1 MAKPKTTKT
10 QAPARRHGIQ
20 SVEVAG
26 PLLAALAAVEA
37 PLMLKDLAAAA
48 HMPAAKAHRYLVSLS
63 RLGLVSQDAATG
75 RYDLG
80 PFALELGVAALGRLD
95 AARPANDAAEKLRD
109 DLGETVVL
117 AVWGPLGVTLVRIAE
132 PVRAIT
138 VSMRAGAVAPLT
150 ASAAGLLFAA
160 YLPPA
165 TTAAALKRELDANRK
180 SGNLQAPSTREALDR
195 LLEEV
200 RAVGMSRRCLRPRRE
215 FSRRAD
221 FRSHRTHRFR
231 PDHHRLCRAPGR
243 GFFFTRG
250 HSAGASG
257 AQCVCAAWIPAESRQ
272 VMAADRRQSR
282 AAPTTINSRPAA
294 RISTPPAEPKCSS
307 RSMRA
312 CRGMHLGV
320 CLSALR
326 ATPPAG
332 TEGWTLP

>member
-1 MAKPKTTKT
+1 MAQPKTTKT

-26 PLLAALAAVEA
+26 PLLAALTAVEA

-48 HMPAAKAHRYLVSLS
+48 HMPAAKAHRYLVSLV
-63 RLGLVSQDAATG
+63 RLGLVNQDAATG

-165 TTAAALKRELDANRK
+165 ATAAALRRELDANRK
-180 SGNLQAPSTREALDR
+180 GGNLQAPTTREALDR

-200 RAVGMSRRCLRPRRE
+200 RAVGMSRAVGA
-215 FSRRAD
+215 F
-221 FRSHRTHRFR
+221 
-231 PDHHRLCRAPGR
+231 APGVNSFAAPIFDHTGR
-243 GFFFTRG
+243 IVFALTLIGYAG
-250 HSAGASG
+250 HLGEDFS
-257 AQCVCAAWIPAESRQ
+257 
-272 VMAADRRQSR
+272 SR
-282 AAPTTINSRPAA
+282 AAIALAHAA
-294 RISTPPAEPKCSS
+294 HSA
-307 RSMRA
+307 
-312 CRGMHLGV
+312 
-320 CLSALR
+320 SALLGFR
-326 ATPPAG
+326 QSPG
-332 TEGWTLP
+332 K